1 MYNLTTTTEKVDST
15 MTVVNNMIRSEE
27 IKSTVTNINYITG
40 KLRQD
45 IEDIHL
51 VETSA
56 SLRELLQ
63 NANKMVINYDLLAAR
78 ARDDILESLR
88 NLEDTLEN
96 LRETTDVIRENP
108 SVLLRGRQTTG
119 DRVE

>member
-1 MYNLTTTTEKVDST
+1 
-15 MTVVNNMIRSEE
+15 
-27 IKSTVTNINYITG
+27 
-40 KLRQD
+40 
-45 IEDIHL
+45 
-51 VETSA
+51 
-56 SLRELLQ
+56 
-63 NANKMVINYDLLAAR
+63 MVINYDFLAAR
-78 ARDDILESLR
+78 ARDDILQSLR